1 MKQTL
6 YIFLVFLAGQMLAGI
21 GVTLCGQW
29 LGADWYSNP
38 CRQGYIL
45 LVGNIL
51 IVAALWH
58 LRLAAQRS
66 AWAPR
71 AYWGG
76 SRLWITLLAMLLLTM
91 SQSLLTEPLDLSDMG
106 TQQMFQLMIHDPVCI
121 LLLCIVGP
129 LTEEI
134 VFRDGILRWLV
145 RWGLSP
151 LWAVVVSSLIF
162 ALVHGN
168 PQQAVPAFVLGVALG
183 MLFAKTGDL
192 RLCLPAHIFNNS
204 LAVILMYIP
213 GSDEWTRSW
222 SLAAHILP
230 GTLLFIA
237 GAYHI
242 YKITYADRTH

>member
-21 GVTLCGQW
+21 GVTLCCQW
-29 LGADWYSNP
+29 LGADWYANP
-38 CRQGYIL
+38 CQQGYIL
-45 LVGNIL
+45 LVRNLLIL
-51 IVAALWH
+51 AVLWR
-58 LRLAAQRS
+58 LRLVAQRS

-106 TQQMFQLMIHDPVCI
+106 TLQMFQLMIHDPVCI
-121 LLLCIVGP
+121 LLLCVVGP

-134 VFRDGILRWLV
+134 VFRDGILRQLV

-151 LWAVVVSSLIF
+151 LWAVVVSSAIF

-168 PQQAVPAFVLGVALG
+168 PQQAIPAFVLGVALG

-192 RLCLPAHIFNNS
+192 RLCLPAHIFNNT
-204 LAVILMYIP
+204 LAVALMYIP
-213 GSDEWTRSW
+213 GSDEWTSSW
-222 SLAAHILP
+222 SLVAHIVP
-230 GTLLFIA
+230 GTVLFA
-237 GAYHI
+237 VGAYLI
-242 YKITYADRTH
+242 YRITYADRK

>member
-29 LGADWYSNP
+29 LGADWYANP

-45 LVGNIL
+45 LVGNLLIL
-51 IVAALWH
+51 AALWR

-129 LTEEI
+129 LTEEV

-213 GSDEWTRSW
+213 GSDEWTHSW

-230 GTLLFIA
+230 GTLLFVT
-237 GAYHI
+237 GAYLI
-242 YKITYADRTH
+242 YRITYADRTH

>member
-1 MKQTL
+1 MKQTI
-6 YIFLVFLAGQMLAGI
+6 YIFLLFLTGQIFAGAA
-21 GVTLCGQW
+21 VTALGQY
-29 LGADWYSNP
+29 LGGAWYANP

-45 LVGNIL
+45 LLANLL
-51 IVAALWH
+51 IVAALWR

-66 AWAPR
+66 AWAPLS
-71 AYWGG
+71 YWGG
-76 SRLWITLLAMLLLTM
+76 SRLWITLLAMLLLTF

-121 LLLCIVGP
+121 LLLCLIGP
-129 LTEEI
+129 LTEEV

-168 PQQAVPAFVLGVALG
+168 PQQALPAFVLGLALG
-183 MLFAKTGDL
+183 MLFARTGDL

-213 GSDEWTRSW
+213 GSDEWTKDW
-222 SLAAHILP
+222 SLAAHIVP
-230 GTLLFIA
+230 GCLLFMA
-237 GAYHI
+237 GAYLI
-242 YKITYADRTH
+242 YRITYADRKH